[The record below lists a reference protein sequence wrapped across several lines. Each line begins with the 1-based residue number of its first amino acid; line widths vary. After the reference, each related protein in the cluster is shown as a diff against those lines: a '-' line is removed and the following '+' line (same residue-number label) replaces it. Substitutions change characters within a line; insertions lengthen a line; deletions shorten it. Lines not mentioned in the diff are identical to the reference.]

1 MIVQPTT
8 DDSWGELFK
17 RWLAQHSGLIF
28 KVARAFAP
36 GDADRDDLV
45 QEILLQLWRSLPR
58 FEGKAKESTW
68 IYRVALHTALAWHR
82 SENKRRAPQAPMPA
96 IEELPEPDDLA
107 ARERDE
113 LVARLYSA
121 IRRLP
126 KMDAALVLLYLDD
139 LSYREMADVLGIS
152 ESNVGVKLNRA
163 RKTLAEM
170 LKEVPHAHG
179 R

>member
-1 MIVQPTT
+1 MIGQPAA
-8 DDSWGELFK
+8 DPSREVLFK
-17 RWLAQHSGLIF
+17 RWLEQHSGLVF
-28 KVARAFAP
+28 KVARAFTP
-36 GDADRDDLV
+36 RDADRDDLV

-68 IYRVALHTALAWHR
+68 IYRVALNTALAWHR
-82 SENKRRAPQAPMPA
+82 NEHKRNAKQTPLPA
-96 IEELPEPDDLA
+96 VEELPQPDDPI

-113 LVARLYSA
+113 LVAKLYAA

-126 KMDAALVLLYLDD
+126 KVDAALVLLYLDD
-139 LSYREMADVLGIS
+139 LSYREMAEVLGIS

-163 RKTLAEM
+163 RKELAELM
-170 LKEVPHAHG
+170 REVPHG